1 MFAYIIIYSQREIK
15 NNNYSL
21 TKKREDNEK
30 VYLFDGHGLHP
41 WLLHCLQQR

>member
-21 TKKREDNEK
+21 TKKEKKNEK

-41 WLLHCLQQR
+41 WLLHCL

>member
-1 MFAYIIIYSQREIK
+1 MFANIIIYSQREIK

-21 TKKREDNEK
+21 TKKEKKNEK

-41 WLLHCLQQR
+41 WLLHCL

>member
-1 MFAYIIIYSQREIK
+1 MYAYINIYSQRKIK

-21 TKKREDNEK
+21 TKKEKKNEK

-41 WLLHCLQQR
+41 WLLHCL

>member
-1 MFAYIIIYSQREIK
+1 MYAYINIYSQREIK

-21 TKKREDNEK
+21 TKKEKKNEK

-41 WLLHCLQQR
+41 WLLHCL

>member
-1 MFAYIIIYSQREIK
+1 MYAYIIKYSQREIK

-21 TKKREDNEK
+21 TKKKEDNEK

-41 WLLHCLQQR
+41 WLLHCL